1 MEKSDPYIDSNTGV
15 LKNLLNIKDNNKLKQ
30 AESDIVITRIHE
42 IFKTMYF
49 ESSKDY
55 FLELHKYLFSDV
67 YSFAGKYRT
76 IEIYKQERV
85 LAYESVEY
93 AKPSEIDY
101 QLNEIFEILRN
112 TDLLSLDIEMQKDFV
127 TSLISD
133 LWKVH
138 PFREGNTRTCLVFL
152 RTYLNSY
159 DIKFDVNFF
168 KHENTYKYMRDALVA
183 SAAVRPLPLTS
194 KLVASAFESDIYE
207 KEREYKYLRRIIGD
221 IIELDQER
229 KRKL

>member
-49 ESSKDY
+49 ESSKEY

-85 LAYESVEY
+85 LSYESVEY

-127 TSLISD
+127 TSLISG

-152 RTYLNSY
+152 RTYLIVMILSLMLISLNMKTL
-159 DIKFDVNFF
+159 IN
-168 KHENTYKYMRDALVA
+168 
-183 SAAVRPLPLTS
+183 
-194 KLVASAFESDIYE
+194 I
-207 KEREYKYLRRIIGD
+207 
-221 IIELDQER
+221 
-229 KRKL
+229 

>member
-55 FLELHKYLFSDV
+55 FLELHRYLFSDV

-168 KHENTYKYMRDALVA
+168 KHENTYKYMRVHLLLRLL
-183 SAAVRPLPLTS
+183 SQIFMR
-194 KLVASAFESDIYE
+194 KKESIS
-207 KEREYKYLRRIIGD
+207 I
-221 IIELDQER
+221 
-229 KRKL
+229 

>member
-49 ESSKDY
+49 ESSKEY

-101 QLNEIFEILRN
+101 QLNEIFEIL
-112 TDLLSLDIEMQKDFV
+112 IY
-127 TSLISD
+127 
-133 LWKVH
+133 
-138 PFREGNTRTCLVFL
+138 LV
-152 RTYLNSY
+152 
-159 DIKFDVNFF
+159 
-168 KHENTYKYMRDALVA
+168 
-183 SAAVRPLPLTS
+183 
-194 KLVASAFESDIYE
+194 
-207 KEREYKYLRRIIGD
+207 
-221 IIELDQER
+221 
-229 KRKL
+229 

>member
-1 MEKSDPYIDSNTGV
+1 MTD
-15 LKNLLNIKDNNKLKQ
+15 DNNDNNNNFNDLEWVVSEEINKCDGCSGSCFLKELIEEQ
-30 AESDIVITRIHE
+30 RKGLITEEEIVERLKE
-42 IFKTMYF
+42 YYG
-49 ESSKDY
+49 EEWS
-55 FLELHKYLFSDV
+55 V
-67 YSFAGKYRT
+67 AGKYRT

-112 TDLLSLDIEMQKDFV
+112 TDLLNLDIEMQKDFV

-183 SAAVRPLPLTS
+183 SA
-194 KLVASAFESDIYE
+194 FESDIYE

-229 KRKL
+229 KRKLWKLM

>member
-15 LKNLLNIKDNNKLKQ
+15 LKKLLNIKDNNKLKQ

-67 YSFAGKYRT
+67 YSFAVEYRT

-127 TSLISD
+127 TSLII
-133 LWKVH
+133 L
-138 PFREGNTRTCLVFL
+138 ELVWYF
-152 RTYLNSY
+152 
-159 DIKFDVNFF
+159 
-168 KHENTYKYMRDALVA
+168 
-183 SAAVRPLPLTS
+183 
-194 KLVASAFESDIYE
+194 
-207 KEREYKYLRRIIGD
+207 
-221 IIELDQER
+221 
-229 KRKL
+229 

>member
-138 PFREGNTRTCLVFL
+138 PFREGNIRTCLVFL

-168 KHENTYKYMRDALVA
+168 KHENTYKYMRY
-183 SAAVRPLPLTS
+183 TCC
-194 KLVASAFESDIYE
+194 F
-207 KEREYKYLRRIIGD
+207 GF
-221 IIELDQER
+221 
-229 KRKL
+229 

>member
-138 PFREGNTRTCLVFL
+138 PFREGNTRTTALFIEKYLVSLGYGVDNTMFKEKSVYYRNAL
-152 RTYLNSY
+152 VRSNYFNNYLNIKEDNSFL
-159 DIKFDVNFF
+159 IKFY
-168 KHENTYKYMRDALVA
+168 ENLLLGKNNNLH
-183 SAAVRPLPLTS
+183 S
-194 KLVASAFESDIYE
+194 KDLIVEELFN
-207 KEREYKYLRRIIGD
+207 KEN
-221 IIELDQER
+221 
-229 KRKL
+229 

>member
-133 LWKVH
+133 LWKVILLE
-138 PFREGNTRTCLVFL
+138 RVILELV
-152 RTYLNSY
+152 
-159 DIKFDVNFF
+159 
-168 KHENTYKYMRDALVA
+168 
-183 SAAVRPLPLTS
+183 
-194 KLVASAFESDIYE
+194 
-207 KEREYKYLRRIIGD
+207 
-221 IIELDQER
+221 
-229 KRKL
+229 

>member
-85 LAYESVEY
+85 LSYESV
-93 AKPSEIDY
+93 I
-101 QLNEIFEILRN
+101 
-112 TDLLSLDIEMQKDFV
+112 
-127 TSLISD
+127 
-133 LWKVH
+133 
-138 PFREGNTRTCLVFL
+138 
-152 RTYLNSY
+152 
-159 DIKFDVNFF
+159 
-168 KHENTYKYMRDALVA
+168 
-183 SAAVRPLPLTS
+183 
-194 KLVASAFESDIYE
+194 
-207 KEREYKYLRRIIGD
+207 
-221 IIELDQER
+221 
-229 KRKL
+229 

>member
-49 ESSKDY
+49 ESSKEY

-138 PFREGNTRTCLVFL
+138 PFREGNTRTTALFIEKYLVSLGYNVDNTLFKDKSVYFRNAL
-152 RTYLNSY
+152 VRSNYFNNYLNIKEDNSFL
-159 DIKFDVNFF
+159 IKFY
-168 KHENTYKYMRDALVA
+168 ENLLLGKNNNLH
-183 SAAVRPLPLTS
+183 S
-194 KLVASAFESDIYE
+194 KDLIVEELFN
-207 KEREYKYLRRIIGD
+207 KEN
-221 IIELDQER
+221 
-229 KRKL
+229 

>member
-42 IFKTMYF
+42 IFNNMYF
-49 ESSKDY
+49 ETSKDY

-183 SAAVRPLPLTS
+183 SA
-194 KLVASAFESDIYE
+194 FESDIYE